1 MGGVEGF
8 EMDEDDEMSIVG
20 ASERN
25 QDRERLPHEEL
36 SSDSSKAA
44 AAAGGV
50 PCLEELH
57 EQHRP
62 NEGRGVAPGGE
73 VEEETTTVYGAEESE
88 LHGRAA
94 VATFPLA
101 SETIL
106 EEKAMES
113 NLLATASDD
122 VIRYAEQRPGEQ
134 WVEEQEG
141 AVAAGMMQ
149 EGMAS
154 RCVEVRN
161 EGIAS
166 VEVKYGQ
173 VSESSTPVPFP
184 SLLGASEE
192 KVGSEILLPVDDAVE
207 NVDQKNQEHQL
218 EEEGEGVR
226 GEVMLEAV
234 VSHCAEA
241 TEEGIAA
248 DGEMN
253 GEAPGPPPT
262 VHFPS
267 FSGASGED
275 RSPSIAL
282 LPADD
287 ALDEDE
293 RKHLQNF
300 QAEEA
305 RGVTTEVM
313 EEGVVKRCAEA
324 TEEVLAAMEVRY
336 GQVTESPAPFLFP
349 SVPGESREEKV
360 GSTVLLPVLDIVE
373 GCETQMDLQEDEGVR
388 KELMEGVL
396 SKSLK
401 APTEGIS
408 DHNMEGMQLF
418 ESPTTTSF
426 PSSSGVAAGEVPSVY
441 SLHVL
446 DTNKAAVEEVEVR
459 PSTVEAVKNAQ
470 VTHTMVEVVKDVEV
484 TPITA
489 EAVESVPIV
498 AVTKEEEEVTP
509 TKSEGLETETYLTT
523 TRGEAVEAELKPI
536 MVGIVEEV
544 VAAATMTEAVEVE
557 VKPRMLETLGPVVA
571 RTTIGE
577 AVEEVK
583 PSSMMTE
590 PSDDLRPIPKIE
602 EALGEKAV
610 PQRMDVAKIK
620 DEQTSQSIIDADVS
634 MEDDMGLVAPMSA
647 VDDGMEDVEQEEMA
661 ASMMGVPE
669 DHEAALEDGSRRG
682 GKKRGR
688 PPKAQA
694 GRVPTTKKKEEE
706 DVCFICFDGGNL
718 VVCDRRG
725 CPKVYHPSCVNRDE
739 AFFRSKGRWNCG
751 KFCFHSWNG
760 CIFLWTIVPAS
771 DGIAIT

>member
-94 VATFPLA
+94 VATFPLE

-122 VIRYAEQRPGEQ
+122 VIRFAEQRPREQ

-141 AVAAGMMQ
+141 AVTAGMMQ

-154 RCVEVRN
+154 RCVEVTN

-192 KVGSEILLPVDDAVE
+192 KVGSEILLPIDDAVE

-253 GEAPGPPPT
+253 
-262 VHFPS
+262 
-267 FSGASGED
+267 D

-293 RKHLQNF
+293 QKHLQNF

-336 GQVTESPAPFLFP
+336 GQVTESPAPSSFPLCLGNHRKRRWAPQFFYLFWILWRG
-349 SVPGESREEKV
+349 VRHRWTCRRTREEFPITIWKV
-360 GSTVLLPVLDIVE
+360 CNSLSPQPQRHSHLVLG
-373 GCETQMDLQEDEGVR
+373 GCR
-388 KELMEGVL
+388 
-396 SKSLK
+396 
-401 APTEGIS
+401 
-408 DHNMEGMQLF
+408 
-418 ESPTTTSF
+418 
-426 PSSSGVAAGEVPSVY
+426 EVPSVY